1 VICSLVLLQLWLQL
15 WFTSRISLAPPFA
28 PPFTLHKVLSTLL
41 FSLVAMNG
49 DDTHRIEVK
58 GIDAVNKRLHILS
71 IRLSNACPPGLRY
84 IIISVPF

>member
-41 FSLVAMNG
+41 FNLVVLHK
-49 DDTHRIEVK
+49 DDTRMTEVK
-58 GIDAVNKRLHILS
+58 GTDTVNKRLFILS
-71 IRLSNACPPGLRY
+71 IRLSNACPPRLKY
-84 IIISVPF
+84 AIISVPS